1 MSKLNIDQ
9 KTIKS
14 LFEDRKANFLIPDYQ
29 RPYAWGELECNV
41 LWDDI
46 YEFAFPDNDYS
57 KFDTE
62 NNEYFLGPIVT
73 FINESDKKEIIDG
86 QQRVTT
92 LMLLLRAFYEKFK
105 YMEDT
110 DTKSTREIIEKCIW
124 QTDEF
129 GNANKEVL
137 KIDSEVATDEDKND
151 FIEILKNG
159 EINKNSKS
167 MYAKNYRLFQ
177 DKINE
182 FINRSPSVFKY
193 LPARILNNCIL
204 LPIEAESQD
213 TALRIFSTLNDRGKP
228 LADAD
233 IFKAQFY
240 KYYVK
245 LNKKQYFIGEW
256 KKLEEKCTKLFERNY
271 ENPMDEIF
279 TRYMYYER
287 AKQKIKS
294 TTTESLRKFYEKD
307 SYKILKDEQ
316 TLKNIIDLTVFW
328 EQVDN
333 QDKEVFSEIVLKKL
347 YVIKNSPNR
356 MWTFILS
363 VYFLHNK
370 DSDNKLDNNKLYE
383 FIERLI
389 AFTFTY
395 AIVNP
400 GVNALRTPVY
410 PEMISIIESNPL
422 NFKDYKFDESFVR
435 NSINNFK
442 FYNMRPV
449 TKSMLTWWTFECKEQ
464 ILLSQETEFQIEH
477 IYAKKRMEI
486 ENSLKNKE
494 NLELLGNKSLL
505 ERQINIRA
513 ADYKFEDK
521 KRYYE
526 GYITATGQQK
536 KGTEIIDLLE
546 LIKKEDNIFD
556 ERSILSRNNEIIE
569 KYIEYLREIKLLN
582 Q

>member
-1 MSKLNIDQ
+1 
-9 KTIKS
+9 
-14 LFEDRKANFLIPDYQ
+14 
-29 RPYAWGELECNV
+29 
-41 LWDDI
+41 
-46 YEFAFPDNDYS
+46 
-57 KFDTE
+57 
-62 NNEYFLGPIVT
+62 
-73 FINESDKKEIIDG
+73 
-86 QQRVTT
+86 
-92 LMLLLRAFYEKFK
+92 MLLLRAFYEKFK

>member
-14 LFEDRKANFLIPDYQ
+14 LFEDRKVNFLIPDYQ
-29 RPYAWGELECNV
+29 RPYAWDELECNV

-167 MYAKNYRLFQ
+167 KYAKNYRLFQ

-569 KYIEYLREIKLLN
+569 KYIEYLRKIKLLN